1 MFISLS
7 SSSAG
12 NACAI
17 RQSIINYTNVKSET
31 QFFDWLV
38 CSMKSINEV
47 LEGKPIIFE
56 NNFIHSKSNISI
68 KFLNFNKLVSHHDV
82 KEININTINEITE
95 KYKRRY
101 ERLICTIKGQSNIS
115 FIRYCKDL
123 NNLEEDEI
131 YNFFKIINNLNPELI
146 FKFILISDCD
156 NLVLPENLLNKDGFI
171 YINLNN
177 YIDDD
182 VINEPNGYFKNIKK
196 YKCIFNIIK

>member
-7 SSSAG
+7 SSYAG

-38 CSMKSINEV
+38 CSMKSVNEV
-47 LEGKPIIFE
+47 LEGKPILFE
-56 NNFIHSKSNISI
+56 NNFIHSKLNISI
-68 KFLNFNKLVSHHDV
+68 NFLNFNKLVSHHDI
-82 KEININTINEITE
+82 KELNNNNINELTT

-101 ERLICTIKGQSNIS
+101 ERIINTIKEQSNIS

-123 NNLEEDEI
+123 KDLEEDEI
-131 YNFFKIINNLNPELI
+131 YTFFININTINPNLI
-146 FKFILISDCD
+146 FKFILITDSD
-156 NLVLPENLLNKDGFI
+156 NLVLPNNLLNNNRLLF
-171 YINLNN
+171 INLNK

-182 VINEPNGYFKNIKK
+182 IINEPNGYFKNIKK
-196 YKCIFNIIK
+196 NKCIFNIIK

>member
-17 RQSIINYTNVKSET
+17 RQSIINYTNDKSET

-47 LEGKPIIFE
+47 LEGKPILFE

-68 KFLNFNKLVSHHDV
+68 KFLNFNNLISHHDV

-101 ERLICTIKGQSNIS
+101 DRLINTIKTQTNLS

-131 YNFFKIINNLNPELI
+131 YNFFKIINYINPNLI

-156 NLVLPENLLNKDGFI
+156 NLVLPTNLLNKNNFI
-171 YINLNN
+171 YINLNE

-182 VINEPNGYFKNIKK
+182 IINEPNGYFKNIKK
-196 YKCIFNIIK
+196 NKCIFNIIQ